1 MAKFKRGQSGNPG
14 GRPRGSATVTIRAL
28 SDFVTDDDMREV
40 FASVVG
46 AAKSGDI
53 QAAALLLDRTIPK
66 LKPQGSPELEGA
78 IAGARRQAMLA
89 GGGLTLE
96 ELLVGVVTSTAEPLP
111 PREVIAPPGYMSPQ
125 LPAQAP
131 AVRTEPAV
139 APVEPRP
146 APAFRMPLQPPV
158 PDRKASDYDS
168 TSRWLD

>member
-1 MAKFKRGQSGNPG
+1 M
-14 GRPRGSATVTIRAL
+14 TIRAL

-40 FASVVG
+40 FSSVVG

-96 ELLVGVVTSTAEPLP
+96 ELLVGVVTSTAVPLP
-111 PREVIAPPGYMSPQ
+111 PRDTISVAGYTSSCVETPKSPAPS
-125 LPAQAP
+125 
-131 AVRTEPAV
+131 TEPALV
-139 APVEPRP
+139 IEAT
-146 APAFRMPLQPPV
+146 PAFRMPLQPPV